1 MTGFGDVAAAV
12 DVALES
18 VKLGAIFRFV
28 PFVGNSS
35 LHHSVLYASH
45 SLHLE
50 RTRPCSHICDP
61 PHFLH

>member
-1 MTGFGDVAAAV
+1 MAAAV

-18 VKLGAIFRFV
+18 VKLGAIFGFV

-35 LHHSVLYASH
+35 LHHSVFYASH

-50 RTRPCSHICDP
+50 R
-61 PHFLH
+61 

>member
-1 MTGFGDVAAAV
+1 VAAAV

-18 VKLGAIFRFV
+18 VKLGAIFGFV

-35 LHHSVLYASH
+35 LHHSV
-45 SLHLE
+45 
-50 RTRPCSHICDP
+50 CDP